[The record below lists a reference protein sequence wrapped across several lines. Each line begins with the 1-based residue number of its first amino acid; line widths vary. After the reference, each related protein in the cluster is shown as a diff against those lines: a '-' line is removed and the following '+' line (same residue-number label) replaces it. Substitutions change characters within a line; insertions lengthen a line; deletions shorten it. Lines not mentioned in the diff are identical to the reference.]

1 MQVVLMFVVLTMKVI
16 RITSPASSVGEVS
29 AVTAPRPPLPTVSLS
44 AVSAPAVDHGPKLLN
59 GKFEE

>member
-29 AVTAPRPPLPTVSLS
+29 AVTAPRPPVT
-44 AVSAPAVDHGPKLLN
+44 HGFAFCGFSSRSRPRSETTKW
-59 GKFEE
+59 KI